1 MNLLITLFCGVVIGI
16 LLTLA
21 IYIFRIIKKENTK
34 TQRINNKLQSL
45 LDEMSARDIYI
56 HKMSQNNLIWDH
68 RTKTFIRN
76 GAKNE

>member
-21 IYIFRIIKKENTK
+21 VYIFRIIKKENTK
-34 TQRINNKLQSL
+34 TQRMNNKLQSL

>member
-1 MNLLITLFCGVVIGI
+1 MNLLITPFCGVVIGI

-21 IYIFRIIKKENTK
+21 VYIFRIIKKENTK
-34 TQRINNKLQSL
+34 TQRMNNKLQSL

>member
-21 IYIFRIIKKENTK
+21 VYIFQIIKKENTK
-34 TQRINNKLQSL
+34 TQRMNNKLQSL

>member
-76 GAKNE
+76 GVKNE

>member
-21 IYIFRIIKKENTK
+21 VCIFRIIKKENTK

>member
-1 MNLLITLFCGVVIGI
+1 M
-16 LLTLA
+16 
-21 IYIFRIIKKENTK
+21 
-34 TQRINNKLQSL
+34 NNKLQSL

>member
-21 IYIFRIIKKENTK
+21 VYIFQIIKKENTK

>member
-21 IYIFRIIKKENTK
+21 VYIFRIIKKENTK